1 MLRLL
6 EYPRLAA
13 ALLGGGALIALIVVL
28 VLLFIG
34 GDGGPGVTFAY
45 VADEADGKAV
55 YFATGG
61 EDDETLRLAAG
72 LAGVSELK
80 RSPAGGEI
88 AFLASDAGG
97 PALYRVAEAE
107 EAELTRVELP
117 GEPVDFVWSPD
128 GLSFGY
134 TVRESDGTFGL
145 YVSGLDAATPT
156 LLATSPRPP
165 SLGNWSPDLQN
176 FVYGLDGTGDDLG
189 IFIKNPTG
197 VNLIQ
202 LTMGADFNPTWSPDG
217 DKIAF
222 GSNRDGDTGQI
233 YVVKSDGSELVSV
246 SGVEGNNTEF
256 SWSPD
261 SNRLVFISDRTGNQ
275 EIFTVRSNGTD
286 LEQLTSNSAS
296 ESEPRWSDDGSQIL
310 FFSDNSGEG
319 DIFTMNA
326 DGSSQRRISPSSSVR
341 EHLADW

>member
-13 ALLGGGALIALIVVL
+13 ALLGGGALIALIVILVL
-28 VLLFIG
+28 VFTG

-45 VADEADGKAV
+45 VADEADGAAV

-61 EDDETLRLAAG
+61 EDDETLQLAAN
-72 LAGVSELK
+72 LAGVSGLK

-88 AFLASDAGG
+88 AFLARDAAGL
-97 PALYRVAEAE
+97 ALYRVAEAE
-107 EAELTRVELP
+107 GVELTRVELP

-128 GLSFGY
+128 GAGFGY
-134 TVRESDGTFGL
+134 TVKESDGTFGL

-156 LLATSPRPP
+156 LLATSPRPA
-165 SLGNWSPDLQN
+165 SLGSWSPDLES
-176 FVYGLDGTGDDLG
+176 FVYGLAGTGDDLG

-202 LTMGADFNPTWSPDG
+202 VTTDADFNPAWSPDG
-217 DKIAF
+217 SKIAY
-222 GSNRDGDTGQI
+222 GSKLPDGSGQI
-233 YVVKSDGSELVSV
+233 FVIQSEGGEAVNV
-246 SGVEGNNTEF
+246 SGDAGNNTEF

-261 SNRLVFISDRTGNQ
+261 SNRLMFVSDRTGNE
-275 EIFTVRSNGTD
+275 EIFTVRSNGTG
-286 LEQLTSNSAS
+286 LERLTTNSAA
-296 ESEPRWSDDGSQIL
+296 EGEPRWSDDGSQIL
-310 FFSDNSGEG
+310 FYSDVSGEG
-319 DIFTMNA
+319 DIFIMNA
-326 DGSSQRRISPSSSVR
+326 DGSRQRRISPSSSVR

>member
-13 ALLGGGALIALIVVL
+13 GLLGGGALIALIVILVL
-28 VLLFIG
+28 VFTG
-34 GDGGPGVTFAY
+34 GNGGPSVTYAY
-45 VADEADGKAV
+45 VSDEAAGATV

-61 EDDETLRLAAG
+61 QDKKTFPLAAK
-72 LAGVSELK
+72 LAGVSGLK

-88 AFLASDAGG
+88 AFLAPG
-97 PALYRVAEAE
+97 PEGLTLYRVE
-107 EAELTRVELP
+107 EVEGAELAMVELP

-128 GLSFGY
+128 GLSMGY

-145 YVSGLDAATPT
+145 YVSALDNPAPT

-165 SLGNWSPDLQN
+165 SLGSWSPDLQS

-189 IFIKNPTG
+189 IFIKNPGG

-202 LTMGADFNPTWSPDG
+202 LTTGADFNPVWSPDG

-222 GSNRDGDTGQI
+222 GSKRTGELGQ
-233 YVVKSDGSELVSV
+233 VFVMNADGSEPVNV
-246 SGVEGNNTEF
+246 SGDDGNNTEF

-261 SNRLVFISDRTGNQ
+261 SRRLVFVSDRTGNL
-275 EIFTVRSNGTD
+275 EIFSVRSSGND
-286 LEQLTSNSAS
+286 LEQLTSNSAA
-296 ESEPRWSDDGSQIL
+296 EGEPRWSDDGTQIL
-310 FFSDNSGEG
+310 FFSDASGEG
-319 DIFTMNA
+319 DIFVMNA
-326 DGSSQRRISPSSSVR
+326 DGSNQRRISPSSSFR